1 MDILFSLFYFLP
13 KSYINVSISSYSLY
27 YIITFKPDIYVLIDY
42 VVNDDHG
49 ISIFKISISAFKIVN
64 GINDSFS
71 NLFNVCNFS

>member
-1 MDILFSLFYFLP
+1 M
-13 KSYINVSISSYSLY
+13 
-27 YIITFKPDIYVLIDY
+27 TFKPDIYVLIDY